1 MLRFDPLLPSLTPG
15 SPDPVSTNG
24 QYRIPSGNPF
34 QAAGQAPEIY
44 AYGLRNPYR
53 FCFDPVTGDLVHADV
68 GQNNVE
74 EIDRI
79 ILGGNY
85 GWAIKEGDFLFNR
98 TNGPSG
104 AAGTIGAPPGNRS
117 PGNPGGL

>member
-1 MLRFDPLLPSLTPG
+1 M
-15 SPDPVSTNG
+15 
-24 QYRIPSGNPF
+24 
-34 QAAGQAPEIY
+34 PEIY

-53 FCFDPVTGDLVHADV
+53 FSFDRANGDLILADV
-68 GQNNVE
+68 GQNNIE

-79 ILGGNY
+79 VLGGNY

-104 AAGTIGAPPGNRS
+104 NAGTVGAPREIAARAVRRA
-117 PGNPGGL
+117 